1 MNSPYDQLVQ
11 PKSEEAPVVNEK
23 PARKRLFRSKT
34 FWVNLIAGVG
44 SVVAMVT
51 NSELLAEKPEIAA
64 YGATTLAVVNLILR
78 FMTKEPVKL

>member
-1 MNSPYDQLVQ
+1 MTSPYDQLVQ
-11 PKSEEAPVVNEK
+11 PKSEEMPVVKEK

-34 FWVNLIAGVG
+34 FWVNLIAGIG
-44 SVVAMVT
+44 STVAMIT

-64 YGATTLAVVNLILR
+64 YGATALAVVNLILR